1 MLDLIKTQVE
11 AGQVMEIVQAF
22 DVRDEV
28 VVKIKLDQ
36 VLRDFWREG
45 DSVDLILTETY
56 SLDLRKPFQMQ
67 CGDGAYA
74 TVYKIDLLNH
84 R

>member
-1 MLDLIKTQVE
+1 MRHVLDVLDLIKTQVE

-56 SLDLRKPFQMQ
+56 SLFENG
-67 CGDGAYA
+67 CY
-74 TVYKIDLLNH
+74 
-84 R
+84 